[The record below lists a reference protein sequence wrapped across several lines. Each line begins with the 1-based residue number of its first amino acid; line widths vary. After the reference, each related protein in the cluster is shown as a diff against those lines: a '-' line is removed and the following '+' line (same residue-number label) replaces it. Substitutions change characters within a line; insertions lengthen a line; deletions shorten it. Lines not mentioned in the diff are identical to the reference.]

1 MATTTLLEA
10 QFDKGLRGTAA
21 DQLAT
26 VSTLS
31 HMVQEYPIPT
41 FINSLL
47 VRLADAFETGSLD
60 LRVAAARA
68 LGQCGPHLK
77 LAFSSAE
84 ISKRILKVSHSNDPS
99 ARETVLDVL
108 AELAPLLSTSNTVH
122 HLIRESLST
131 TDEGE
136 FRAACHAL
144 KSFSSISQSFAESIV
159 LQVGKILE
167 EDEATEPRKVL
178 LCSVFST
185 MSATAI
191 VVEQVFGIADLIL
204 RRSISDEYFHS
215 FLNSTTSL
223 CIEIRYSIPKQVDLL
238 LDLLNP
244 KEKDAVPPSNTRRLI
259 ILKELNRLSSF
270 TSVWSEAQVRTF
282 LESLQPK
289 MTSQALIEFFDATT
303 SLVKNSSYENL
314 RVLKD
319 LILSNTGFGSHA
331 DPEVS
336 VRFVF
341 FASQV
346 VCSPRAFEVDS
357 SDYIETTMTA
367 FTVVVVNACT
377 NGKLRNRLASRL
389 FRAIGDLL
397 LAFPYTQYS
406 FSPMIISAVFSGFGS
421 EITDSNNQKERLDLL
436 CRLIDSDKL
445 YIGEIHKWAC
455 KVMKEK
461 RKLFNAYSSQFSYL
475 CLAVGTSL
483 PAECSVVFYPGNSIS
498 IYETARSAFRN
509 GHWKHV
515 ASPNLASIDVINMP
529 QFERNWIT
537 ALKEIGNSQ
546 LTEMGLDE
554 LESQQSHLISA
565 LSALKIGKSDPKF
578 GAILRFPIGMVSA
591 MLSSSYAHFHL
602 LSVLRPFQTVLSGAL
617 QPNKFFNPVMA
628 KRFITALSSC
638 ESSLNEAF
646 VEWTS
651 LVRASFCADP
661 TSFDLITLYYLRV
674 SVLQTAVRVIL
685 KKQSADTIIQ
695 IPQLSNSRTCSLFQ
709 KERLQ
714 WVIDRI
720 RNLRYDFEPNIN
732 IVNNLYTIVEQLA
745 IIPYM
750 LPRFFF
756 QQFYHVDFKIST
768 TPQSEKERP
777 VRVLQGD
784 TIPIRVDG
792 SLTSTHPFP
801 IRSLIIFA
809 EVTSLS
815 SHSHNQV
822 FREAVDLSENS
833 HFAAQFLLNFKTTCD
848 VRIRVEFIDQTSRKQ
863 WKADGGATI
872 SIAVKEK
879 YPQMGHEYK
888 RSGAQIPVDPRQMI
902 RNTMF
907 PSDMM

>member
-167 EDEATEPRKVL
+167 EDEATEPRK
-178 LCSVFST
+178 
-185 MSATAI
+185 
-191 VVEQVFGIADLIL
+191 
-204 RRSISDEYFHS
+204 
-215 FLNSTTSL
+215 
-223 CIEIRYSIPKQVDLL
+223 VDLL

-406 FSPMIISAVFSGFGS
+406 FSPMIISAVFSGFES

-445 YIGEIHKWAC
+445 YIGEVHKWAC

-483 PAECSVVFYPGNSIS
+483 PAECSVIFYPGNSIS